1 MVDGVVPQRY
11 NDDKAIFSTA
21 AGPPAPIAPSA
32 RRAMARVLEARR
44 GVPLMQVLDLE
55 VKFKP
60 RVPAEGL

>member
-1 MVDGVVPQRY
+1 CTPHAALSAS
-11 NDDKAIFSTA
+11 DDKAIFSTA
-21 AGPPAPIAPSA
+21 AGPPTPIAPSA
-32 RRAMARVLEARR
+32 RRAIARVLEARR